1 MLDSLTD
8 QLDGELRALQAQ
20 GRRRTLPEL
29 SGASRVDVS
38 WQAEHLLSFCS
49 NDYLGLACHPDVAE
63 ASARAARLSGF
74 GAGASRLVAGDLPEH
89 RALENAL
96 AVLVGLPTAL
106 LFPTGYQANLA
117 ALTALAGPSD
127 LIVAD
132 RAIHASL
139 IDACRL
145 SRAKLALY
153 PHLQIAQA
161 ERHLARLGPKA
172 RRRFVVTESLFS
184 MDGDVAPLD
193 QLSALA
199 KAHDA
204 ALLVDEA
211 HAVGA
216 LGPAGAGLTAA
227 YSVVPDILVG
237 TLGKALGCSG
247 AFVAGDIVLREYLLN
262 RARPF
267 IFTTALPPPVAA
279 AALEAVSI
287 VRSLQG
293 DALREKLGKNL
304 AAFRLDMCLPEDRT
318 ASPIVPVILGSDEAA
333 LTASAQ
339 LRAQGIF
346 VQAIRPPTVREGT
359 SRLRLT
365 FSAQHTSKHIARL
378 VEALSTLSL
387 GTSSLG
393 RTSSPS
399 PAAELAP
406 PPKPRGAGIFLAGTD
421 TGVGKT
427 SIGMALLW
435 LMAER
440 GLHPVPFK
448 PVETGANPLPND
460 AKALAAAARRPDLP
474 TSLVCPIALD
484 QPVAPAAAAA
494 YQGADT
500 SLPALTKHFA
510 AASLHGSV
518 VLVESAG
525 GLLTPYAPS
534 TTGADLAAAFGLPV
548 LLVARNGLGTVNH
561 TALAVS
567 EIRRRRLPLVGI
579 VLVNVTG
586 SESPDQASN
595 RYLIETVTGIR
606 PLGVLPYVPSP
617 TPEVLARQLEASSD
631 LRPVWAALA
640 PYLPGF

>member
-1 MLDSLTD
+1 MPDSLTD
-8 QLDGELRALQAQ
+8 QLRAELQALQAQ

-29 SGASRVDVS
+29 TGASRVDVS
-38 WQAEHLLSFCS
+38 CRGEVLLSFCS
-49 NDYLGLACHPDVAE
+49 NDYLGLACHPALAE
-63 ASARAARLSGF
+63 AGARAAGVSGF
-74 GAGASRLVAGDLPEH
+74 GAGASRLIAGDLPEH

-96 AVLVGLPTAL
+96 AVLVGRPTAL

-117 ALTALAGPSD
+117 TLTALAGPSD

-139 IDACRL
+139 VDACRL

-153 PHLQIAQA
+153 PHLQLAQA
-161 ERHLARLGPKA
+161 ERHLSLLGPKA
-172 RRRFVVTESLFS
+172 RRRFLVTESLFS
-184 MDGDVAPLD
+184 MDGDVAPLH

-211 HAVGA
+211 HAVGVV
-216 LGPAGAGLTAA
+216 GPAGAGLCAA
-227 YSVVPDILVG
+227 HAVIPDILVG

-247 AFVAGDIVLREYLLN
+247 AFVAGESVLRDYLLN

-293 DALREKLGKNL
+293 DALREKLRKNL
-304 AAFRLDMCLPEDRT
+304 AAFRSDMRLVEDET
-318 ASPIVPVILGSDEAA
+318 GSPIVPLILGSDEAA
-333 LTASAQ
+333 VAASAQ
-339 LRAQGIF
+339 LRARGLF
-346 VQAIRPPTVREGT
+346 VQPIRPPTVREGS

-365 FSAQHTSKHIARL
+365 FSAQHTGRQISRL
-378 VEALSTLSL
+378 VEALSELSP
-387 GTSSLG
+387 GASSFG
-393 RTSSPS
+393 RISSPS
-399 PAAELAP
+399 PAAELARP
-406 PPKPRGAGIFLAGTD
+406 ASPCRRGIFLAGTD

-427 SIGMALLW
+427 TIGMALLW

-440 GLHPVPFK
+440 GLRPVPFK
-448 PVETGANPLPND
+448 PVETGAHPEPND
-460 AKALAAAARRPDLP
+460 AKALAAAAQRHDLP
-474 TSLVCPIALD
+474 ASLVCPVALD

-494 YQGADT
+494 AQGADT
-500 SLPALTKHFA
+500 SLPALTKHFE
-510 AASLHGSV
+510 AASLHGSIL
-518 VLVESAG
+518 LVESAG
-525 GLLTPYAPS
+525 GLLTPYTSS
-534 TTGADLAAAFGLPV
+534 TTGADLATAFGLPI
-548 LLVARNGLGTVNH
+548 LLVARNSLGTVNH

-579 VLVNVTG
+579 VLVNVAG

-595 RYLIETVTGIR
+595 SNLIEAITGTR
-606 PLGVLPYVPSP
+606 PLGVLPYVQSP
-617 TPEVLARQLEASSD
+617 TAEALARQLEASAD

-640 PYLPGF
+640 P